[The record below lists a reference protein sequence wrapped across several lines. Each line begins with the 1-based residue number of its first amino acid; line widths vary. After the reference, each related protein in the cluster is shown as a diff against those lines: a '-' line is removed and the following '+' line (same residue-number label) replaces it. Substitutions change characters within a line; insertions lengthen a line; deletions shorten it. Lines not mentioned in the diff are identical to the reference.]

1 MSLSRRILDKRKARV
16 LNPGLK
22 LLTLH
27 CAPRIEVTALYCIAQ
42 IDILPRFRYAYEFP
56 CYLARRQKTFQ
67 HNQCRTDT
75 DGSIG
80 KVEGGEVPVADVE
93 VDHIDNEAVPQAVE
107 QVAQRAANNQRV
119 SDIV

>member
-1 MSLSRRILDKRKARV
+1 MRPTISQQSV
-16 LNPGLK
+16 GLIRQG
-22 LLTLH
+22 LLLFF
-27 CAPRIEVTALYCIAQ
+27 
-42 IDILPRFRYAYEFP
+42 RF
-56 CYLARRQKTFQ
+56 RRQKTFQ

-75 DGSIG
+75 NGSIG

-107 QVAQRAANNQRV
+107 QVAQRAANNQRI

>member
-1 MSLSRRILDKRKARV
+1 MRPTISQQSVGRIRCVSIASGRV
-16 LNPGLK
+16 YY
-22 LLTLH
+22 
-27 CAPRIEVTALYCIAQ
+27 CFFAL
-42 IDILPRFRYAYEFP
+42 EG
-56 CYLARRQKTFQ
+56 KTFQ

-75 DGSIG
+75 NGSIG
-80 KVEGGEVPVADVE
+80 KVEGGEVPVADIE

>member
-1 MSLSRRILDKRKARV
+1 MRPTISQQSVGCIRQ
-16 LNPGLK
+16 GL
-22 LLTLH
+22 LLFF
-27 CAPRIEVTALYCIAQ
+27 AL
-42 IDILPRFRYAYEFP
+42 EG
-56 CYLARRQKTFQ
+56 KTFQ

-75 DGSIG
+75 NGSIG

-107 QVAQRAANNQRV
+107 QVAQCAANNQRV